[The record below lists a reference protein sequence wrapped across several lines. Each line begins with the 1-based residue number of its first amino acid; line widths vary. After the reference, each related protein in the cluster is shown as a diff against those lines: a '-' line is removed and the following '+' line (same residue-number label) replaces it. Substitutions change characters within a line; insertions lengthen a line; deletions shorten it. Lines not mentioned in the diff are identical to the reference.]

1 LLKKINFLTETLES
15 RGVLPLLVAINSVGG
30 WPILGSAS
38 NYNLLTYN
46 WKDSL
51 SKIYGYLGLSII
63 YSISVQPD
71 ANDTLVNR
79 VYVTMHFIY

>member
-1 LLKKINFLTETLES
+1 LRKIFIFQTATRES
-15 RGVLPLLVAINSVGG
+15 RGVSPLLAAINSVGG
-30 WPILGSAS
+30 WPILGTTS
-38 NYNLLTYN
+38 NYDLLTYN

-51 SKIYGYLGLSII
+51 AKIYGYLGLSII

-79 VYVTMHFIY
+79 VYVSMHSIH

>member
-1 LLKKINFLTETLES
+1 LIE
-15 RGVLPLLVAINSVGG
+15 AINSVGG
-30 WPILGSAS
+30 WPILETTS
-38 NYNLLTYN
+38 NYDFPTYN

-51 SKIYGYLGLSII
+51 AKVYGYLGLPVI

-79 VYVTMHFIY
+79 VYVRI